1 MENYQMTDSFMHNH
15 QSALDSFMEDKA
27 IQDLENAGIY
37 PDPKGYADIQVG
49 DLVETTQE
57 YNSICT
63 VSGKVIEDFGN
74 KVLIIDDDAETEDDV
89 LEFYKSDLQIIEN
102 DNDDY
107 EPTDEEMMA
116 SFGTKWHDGL

>member
-27 IQDLENAGIY
+27 IQDLEDAGIY

-74 KVLIIDDDAETEDDV
+74 KVLIIDDDAETDDNV
-89 LEFYKSDLQIIEN
+89 LEFFKSDLQIIEPA
-102 DNDDY
+102 DK
-107 EPTDEEMMA
+107 EMLS